1 MTSGPPCAN
10 CGTPLRWYPEQ
21 SQWGC
26 DRCRVMYPAQ
36 AVVAAAALPGKRARK
51 RVFAIAAI
59 GVVVLAGAAIAATIA
74 FHGARVPATATG
86 SGSAAGS
93 GSAGATGSAK
103 HASPPATP
111 APPPFDPDSPTVTLG
126 KPVAAPIG
134 DFWSW
139 PRSDGA
145 VLVTSP
151 LFDAV
156 FPSQPTFEIKPGTPT
171 KDGHATQIYNI
182 AVQDKA
188 HILSLQVAALGR
200 NARDE
205 GAVAAMQAEM
215 KKLGPV
221 TSETY
226 IDTSAKSQEVRR
238 LTTVEPATATTEDSR
253 MVVDARVDTA
263 RGLFIYAT
271 ADTVPSYNAIGDAFL
286 AHVHVR
292 SPADAAND
300 PTTLTGVRI
309 RKPGKTYEAH
319 DKNDTFVVE
328 LPWMAKVDR
337 SVDITN
343 NVVHVA
349 ITSKNGKASV
359 VVGIDEKSAWD
370 ALGITP
376 AIVDGLVKDDKAWAA
391 KQKHVITQ
399 LTWNPFQH
407 RLYRVSCTNTPC
419 EAVIKSL
426 RFADPVPTK

>member
-36 AVVAAAALPGKRARK
+36 AVVAAAALPAKRARK
-51 RVFAIAAI
+51 RMFAIAAI
-59 GVVVLAGAAIAATIA
+59 GVVVLAGAGIAATIVLRR
-74 FHGARVPATATG
+74 GSRVPDPATG

-93 GSAGATGSAK
+93 GSAMASAK
-103 HASPPATP
+103 GNRASPPATP
-111 APPPFDPDSPTVTLG
+111 APPPFDPDAPATLG
-126 KPVAAPIG
+126 KPVPAPLG

-151 LFDAV
+151 LIDAV

-188 HILSLQVAALGR
+188 HILSLQIAALGR
-200 NARDE
+200 NAHDE

-238 LTTVEPATATTEDSR
+238 LTAIEPATATTEDSR
-253 MVVDARVDTA
+253 MVVDARVDTT

-271 ADTVPSYNAIGDAFL
+271 ADTVPSYNAVGDAFL

-292 SPADAAND
+292 SLPDAATD
-300 PTTLTGVRI
+300 PSTLTGVRI
-309 RKPGKTYEAH
+309 RKPGKTFEAH
-319 DKNDTFVVE
+319 DKADSFVIE
-328 LPWMAKVDR
+328 LPWMAKVER
-337 SVDITN
+337 IVDAQN

-349 ITSKNGKASV
+349 ITATKGKASI

-376 AIVDGLVKDDKAWAA
+376 AVVDGLVKDDKAWAA
-391 KQKHVITQ
+391 KQKHATTQ

-419 EAVIKSL
+419 DAVMKSL
-426 RFADPVPTK
+426 HVADPQPTK